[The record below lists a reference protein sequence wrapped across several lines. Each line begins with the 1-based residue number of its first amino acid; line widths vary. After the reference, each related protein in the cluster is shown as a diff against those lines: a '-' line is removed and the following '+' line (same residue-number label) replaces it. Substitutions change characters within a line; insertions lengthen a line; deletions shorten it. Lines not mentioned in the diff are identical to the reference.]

1 MAADVLLF
9 CERKKWH
16 GRSITRA
23 LKARGITPLTVSLSA
38 CGFSTA
44 TPMGLAIPELGDQLP
59 RGALVLFV
67 PGGSFEQVTL
77 YLGVLHALRELG
89 VRVWND
95 ARAIERCVDKSTT
108 TFVLQKAGI
117 PTPPTWSGTS
127 RDEAEAIVGAARR
140 SGVTLVQKPLFGAQG
155 EGLRLIET
163 VADLAPDEEVSGAYY
178 LQQFIPRADGVYRDW
193 RVFVSGGRVIA
204 AMIRH
209 GSSWITNIKQG
220 ARAEAAIPSQEIA
233 DLALSAVA
241 AVGADYAGVDII
253 QDGDGNHLVLEVNSM
268 PAWQGLQRVTH
279 TPIADSIVVPFLD
292 ACLARQPASGEEG
305 A

>member
-44 TPMGLAIPELGDQLP
+44 TRTGLAIPELGDHLP

-117 PTPPTWSGTS
+117 PTPRTWSGTS
-127 RDEAEAIVGAARR
+127 RDEAEAIVEAARR
-140 SGVTLVQKPLFGAQG
+140 EGRDPGA
-155 EGLRLIET
+155 EAAVRR
-163 VADLAPDEEVSGAYY
+163 ARRRLAPDRDRRRS
-178 LQQFIPRADGVYRDW
+178 RARRGGERGLLSA
-193 RVFVSGGRVIA
+193 RVHPAGGRRLSRLAHLRLGRA
-204 AMIRH
+204 A
-209 GSSWITNIKQG
+209 SS
-220 ARAEAAIPSQEIA
+220 P
-233 DLALSAVA
+233 
-241 AVGADYAGVDII
+241 
-253 QDGDGNHLVLEVNSM
+253 
-268 PAWQGLQRVTH
+268 P
-279 TPIADSIVVPFLD
+279 
-292 ACLARQPASGEEG
+292 
-305 A
+305 

>member
-44 TPMGLAIPELGDQLP
+44 TRTGLAIPELGDHLP

-95 ARAIERCVDKSTT
+95 AQRHRALRRQIHDHLCPAEGGHPDATDLERH
-108 TFVLQKAGI
+108 
-117 PTPPTWSGTS
+117 
-127 RDEAEAIVGAARR
+127 R
-140 SGVTLVQKPLFGAQG
+140 
-155 EGLRLIET
+155 
-163 VADLAPDEEVSGAYY
+163 
-178 LQQFIPRADGVYRDW
+178 PR
-193 RVFVSGGRVIA
+193 
-204 AMIRH
+204 
-209 GSSWITNIKQG
+209 
-220 ARAEAAIPSQEIA
+220 
-233 DLALSAVA
+233 
-241 AVGADYAGVDII
+241 
-253 QDGDGNHLVLEVNSM
+253 
-268 PAWQGLQRVTH
+268 
-279 TPIADSIVVPFLD
+279 
-292 ACLARQPASGEEG
+292 
-305 A
+305 